1 MCGRF
6 TQRLDAEE
14 IREMYGV
21 ADRDGAPALKPR
33 YNGAPTQD
41 LAACRTEGRGGGR
54 RIVLLRWGLVPPGA
68 PDLRVG
74 ARLINARAESVGSRA
89 AFADA
94 FRARRCLVPADG
106 WFEWVR
112 RGRQRHPYFLT
123 LESGAPVSFAGLW
136 ERWEGRETPVETFTV
151 ITTAAAPGIRA
162 VHDRQPAIIAP
173 DRFTE
178 WLDPATPEDRLL
190 ALAREAPA
198 GPYSVRPVSLRVNRV
213 ANDDPGILTPIPEL
227 FSLGSR

>member
-6 TQRLDAEE
+6 TQRLEAEE

-21 ADRDGAPALKPR
+21 AERDETPVLKPR

-41 LAACRTEGRGGGR
+41 FAACRPADRAGER
-54 RIVLLRWGLVPPGA
+54 RIVLLRWGLVPPGS

-74 ARLINARAESVGSRA
+74 ARLINARAESVGRRA

-94 FRARRCLVPADG
+94 FRARRCLVPANG

-123 LESGAPVSFAGLW
+123 LEGGAPVSFAGLW
-136 ERWEGRETPVETFTV
+136 ERWEGREPPVETFSV

-173 DRFTE
+173 DRFAE
-178 WLDPATPEDRLL
+178 WLDPATPEERLL
-190 ALAREAPA
+190 ALAREAPP

-227 FSLGSR
+227 FPLGPS